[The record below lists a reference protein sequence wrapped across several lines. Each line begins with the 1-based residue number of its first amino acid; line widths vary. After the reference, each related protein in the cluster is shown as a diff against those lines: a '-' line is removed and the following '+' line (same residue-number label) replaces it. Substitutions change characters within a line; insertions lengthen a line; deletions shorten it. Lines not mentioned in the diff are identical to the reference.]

1 MPKPAAPAPLS
12 IELTSPQTVDGR
24 RAAFQSL
31 WLLVRM
37 KHAHD
42 AEGGLVRL
50 ADLRGEVTG
59 ASTLRMVV
67 SRAFRDFK
75 AWNIEVGWGED
86 TQREPRFLNDER
98 RSQGPFW
105 LPAAEARRVRLRAGG
120 RAATAAEVAS
130 FLGLRSRKAGP
141 AAPGSPA
148 PPDAVHLQDAAFW
161 KQLVASQQAARE
173 GRLMAPVAGSRGA
186 SGQPAS
192 ALESIRIAGT
202 LAATDFQRALVT
214 LNEAMLWRRLG
225 DNEQARRRLQALKKQ
240 RLAHHVAGNDYLGAM
255 ECIVS
260 AWCAYTAR
268 DLPLAESL
276 LTGMA
281 GDAAR
286 GLVLRHHPDV
296 RFEWCNLWAL
306 VCRSR
311 ALGLATDDKPAASVL
326 AEEALRRFGEALA
339 AAFESHSFD
348 AAQHVA
354 ANMGMAAWLFD
365 RVGLSELPALAHDG
379 NADTTRR
386 AVQWIALS
394 EWLCGHTDGQ
404 GRSAWNAIYLMRIA
418 RGHCRL
424 EPRPTLAEF
433 RAQKPLDPAAISKLA
448 GPLADAFDTAHWPA
462 RWAEVAQARLADHL
476 AGRRRYPGLQ
486 HCSLLFE
493 HAWYAAHA
501 GDLEAAGQSL
511 DLLRGALPQL
521 VPSDRAYFTESWND
535 TLPAELVLETRPPRR
550 PAARKKAVRRSA
562 KLS

>member
-1 MPKPAAPAPLS
+1 MPSTASPALLS
-12 IELTSPQTVDGR
+12 IELTSPQSVDGL

-37 KHAHD
+37 QHAH
-42 AEGGLVRL
+42 AHGGGSGVVRL
-50 ADLRGEVTG
+50 ADLRGEVSD

-75 AWNIEVGWGED
+75 AWGLEVGWGED
-86 TQREPRFLNDER
+86 LQREPRFLNAER

-105 LPAAEARRVRLRAGG
+105 LPAAQAKRLRLLVDN
-120 RAATAAEVAS
+120 RPATAAEVAS
-130 FLGLRSRKAGP
+130 FLGLRSRKAQAVGTIT
-141 AAPGSPA
+141 

-161 KQLVASQQAARE
+161 KQLVASQQAARQ
-173 GRLMAPVAGSRGA
+173 GRLMSPVAGGN
-186 SGQPAS
+186 GNGS
-192 ALESIRIAGT
+192 ALESIRLAGT
-202 LAATDFQRALVT
+202 LAASDFQRALVT

-268 DLPLAESL
+268 DLPLAQSL
-276 LTGMA
+276 LGGMA
-281 GDAAR
+281 QDPAR
-286 GLVLRHHPDV
+286 ALVLRHHPDV

-306 VCRSR
+306 ACRSR
-311 ALGLATDDKPAASVL
+311 ALALAADDRPAAAAL
-326 AEEALRRFGEALA
+326 AEESLQRFGEALA

-365 RVGLSELPALAHDG
+365 RVGLGDLPALAHDG
-379 NADTTRR
+379 HRADTTRR
-386 AVQWIALS
+386 AVQWIAFS

-418 RGHCRL
+418 RGHCR
-424 EPRPTLAEF
+424 PDAQPTLAQF
-433 RAQKPLDPAAISKLA
+433 RAQKPLDPAAMSKLA
-448 GPLADAFDTAHWPA
+448 GPLADAFDTANWPA
-462 RWAEVAQARLADHL
+462 RWVDVAQARLADHQ

-486 HCSLLFE
+486 QGSLLFE

-501 GDLEAAGQSL
+501 GDLKAAEHSL
-511 DLLRGALPQL
+511 GLLREVLPQL

-535 TLPAELVLETRPPRR
+535 ALPAELVLEAKPPRR
-550 PAARKKAVRRSA
+550 PSAPRKKAR
-562 KLS
+562 

>member
-1 MPKPAAPAPLS
+1 MPKPASSLAPLS
-12 IELTSPQTVDGR
+12 IELTSPQSVNGR

-37 KHAHD
+37 QHAH
-42 AEGGLVRL
+42 ATGAGVVRL
-50 ADLRGEVTG
+50 ADLRGEVSD

-86 TQREPRFLNDER
+86 MQREPRFLNAER

-105 LPAAEARRVRLRAGG
+105 LPAAEAKRVRVLVEG

-130 FLGLRSRKAGP
+130 FLGLRSRKSQQP
-141 AAPGSPA
+141 AGSP

-161 KQLVASQQAARE
+161 KQLVASQQAARQ
-173 GRLMAPVAGSRGA
+173 GRLMAPVAGSSDGN
-186 SGQPAS
+186 GS
-192 ALESIRIAGT
+192 ALESIRLAGT

-268 DLPLAESL
+268 DLPLAQSL
-276 LTGMA
+276 LSGMA
-281 GDAAR
+281 EDGAR

-306 VCRSR
+306 ACRSR
-311 ALGLATDDKPAASVL
+311 ALALAADDKPAAAAL
-326 AEEALRRFGEALA
+326 AEESLQRFGEALA

-365 RVGLSELPALAHDG
+365 RVGLSDLPALAHDG

-386 AVQWIALS
+386 AVQWIAFS

-418 RGHCRL
+418 RGHCRP
-424 EPRPTLAEF
+424 EKQPTLAQF

-448 GPLADAFDTAHWPA
+448 GPLADAFDATNWPS
-462 RWAEVAQARLADHL
+462 RWVQVAQARLADHQ

-501 GDLEAAGQSL
+501 GELKAAEQSL
-511 DLLRGALPQL
+511 ALLREALPQL

-535 TLPAELVLETRPPRR
+535 TLPAELVLEAKPPRR
-550 PAARKKAVRRSA
+550 PAARKKAAPRAVR
-562 KLS
+562 

>member
-1 MPKPAAPAPLS
+1 VPKSVASPALLS
-12 IELTSPQTVDGR
+12 IELTSPQSVDGR

-37 KHAHD
+37 QHAHE
-42 AEGGLVRL
+42 AGTGLVRL
-50 ADLRGEVTG
+50 ADLRGEVSD

-75 AWNIEVGWGED
+75 AWGIEVGWGED
-86 TQREPRFLNDER
+86 TQREPRFLNAER

-105 LPAAEARRVRLRAGG
+105 LPASEAKRVRVLVDGH
-120 RAATAAEVAS
+120 AATAKEVAS
-130 FLGLRSRKAGP
+130 FLGLRSRKAQG
-141 AAPGSPA
+141 AGAT

-161 KQLVASQQAARE
+161 KQLVASQQAARQ
-173 GRLMAPVAGSRGA
+173 GRLMAPVAGRAG
-186 SGQPAS
+186 GGNGS
-192 ALESIRIAGT
+192 ALESIRLAGT

-268 DLPLAESL
+268 DLPLAQSL
-276 LTGMA
+276 LGGMA
-281 GDAAR
+281 EDASRA
-286 GLVLRHHPDV
+286 LVLRHHPDV

-306 VCRSR
+306 ACRSQ
-311 ALGLATDDKPAASVL
+311 ALALAAGDKPAAAAL
-326 AEEALRRFGEALA
+326 AEESLRRFGEALA

-365 RVGLSELPALAHDG
+365 RVGLSDLPALAHDG

-386 AVQWIALS
+386 AVQWIAFS

-418 RGHCRL
+418 RGHCRPPDN
-424 EPRPTLAEF
+424 EKQPTLAQF
-433 RAQKPLDPAAISKLA
+433 RAQKPLDPAAVSRLA
-448 GPLADAFDTAHWPA
+448 GPLADAFDATNWPA
-462 RWAEVAQARLADHL
+462 RWVQVAQARLADHQ

-501 GDLEAAGQSL
+501 GELEAAGHSL
-511 DLLRGALPQL
+511 ALLREALPQL

-535 TLPAELVLETRPPRR
+535 QLPAELVLEARPPRR
-550 PAARKKAVRRSA
+550 PSARSKPAPKAR
-562 KLS
+562 

>member
-1 MPKPAAPAPLS
+1 MPKPAPHADHVS
-12 IELTSPQTVDGR
+12 IELTSPQSVNGR

-37 KHAHD
+37 QHAHEAD
-42 AEGGLVRL
+42 AGVVRL
-50 ADLRGEVTG
+50 ADLRGEVSD

-75 AWNIEVGWGED
+75 TWGIDAGWGED
-86 TQREPRFLNDER
+86 TQREPRFLNAER

-105 LPAAEARRVRLRAGG
+105 LPAAEAKRVRVLVQG
-120 RAATAAEVAS
+120 RAATAAEIAS
-130 FLGLRSRKAGP
+130 FLGLRSRRHQQ
-141 AAPGSPA
+141 AAGSP

-161 KQLVASQQAARE
+161 KQLVASQQAARQ
-173 GRLMAPVAGSRGA
+173 GRLMAPVAGEKAGENL
-186 SGQPAS
+186 GGS
-192 ALESIRIAGT
+192 ALESIRLAGT

-240 RLAHHVAGNDYLGAM
+240 RLAHHVAGSDYLGAM

-268 DLPLAESL
+268 DLPLAQSL
-276 LTGMA
+276 LSGMA
-281 GDAAR
+281 EDAVR

-306 VCRSR
+306 ACRSR
-311 ALGLATDDKPAASVL
+311 ALTLSADDKPAAAAL
-326 AEEALRRFGEALA
+326 AEESLQRFGEALA

-365 RVGLSELPALAHDG
+365 RVGLSDLPALAHDG
-379 NADTTRR
+379 NTDTTRR
-386 AVQWIALS
+386 AVQWIAFS

-418 RGHCRL
+418 RGHCRP
-424 EPRPTLAEF
+424 EQQPTLAQF
-433 RAQKPLDPAAISKLA
+433 RAQKPLDPTAISKLA
-448 GPLADAFDTAHWPA
+448 GPLADAFDATNWPA
-462 RWAEVAQARLADHL
+462 RWVQVAQARLADHQ

-501 GDLEAAGQSL
+501 GDLKAAEQSL
-511 DLLRGALPQL
+511 ALLREALPQL

-535 TLPAELVLETRPPRR
+535 TLPAELVLEAKPPRR
-550 PAARKKAVRRSA
+550 PAARRKAAPRAVR
-562 KLS
+562 

>member
-1 MPKPAAPAPLS
+1 MPSTAPPALLS
-12 IELTSPQTVDGR
+12 IELTSPQSVDGR

-37 KHAHD
+37 QHAH
-42 AEGGLVRL
+42 AHGGGSGVVRL
-50 ADLRGEVTG
+50 ADLRGEVSD

-75 AWNIEVGWGED
+75 AWGLEVGWGED
-86 TQREPRFLNDER
+86 LQREPRFLNAER

-105 LPAAEARRVRLRAGG
+105 LPAAQAKRLRLLVDN
-120 RAATAAEVAS
+120 RPATAAEVAS
-130 FLGLRSRKAGP
+130 FLGLRARKAQAVGTIT
-141 AAPGSPA
+141 

-161 KQLVASQQAARE
+161 KQLVASQQAARQ
-173 GRLMAPVAGSRGA
+173 GRLMSPVAGGT
-186 SGQPAS
+186 GGS
-192 ALESIRIAGT
+192 ALEAIRLAGT
-202 LAATDFQRALVT
+202 LAASDFQRALVT

-268 DLPLAESL
+268 DLPLAQSL
-276 LTGMA
+276 LGGMA
-281 GDAAR
+281 QDPAR
-286 GLVLRHHPDV
+286 ALVLRHHPDV

-306 VCRSR
+306 ACRSR
-311 ALGLATDDKPAASVL
+311 ALALAADDRPAAAAL
-326 AEEALRRFGEALA
+326 AEESLQRFGEALA

-365 RVGLSELPALAHDG
+365 RVGLGDLPALAHDG
-379 NADTTRR
+379 HRADTTRR
-386 AVQWIALS
+386 AVQWIAFS

-418 RGHCRL
+418 RGHCR
-424 EPRPTLAEF
+424 PDAQPTLAQF
-433 RAQKPLDPAAISKLA
+433 RAQKPLDPAAVSKLA
-448 GPLADAFDTAHWPA
+448 GPLADAFDTANWPA
-462 RWAEVAQARLADHL
+462 RWVDVAQARLADHQ

-486 HCSLLFE
+486 QGSLLFE

-501 GDLEAAGQSL
+501 GDLKAAEHSL
-511 DLLRGALPQL
+511 GLLREVLPQL

-535 TLPAELVLETRPPRR
+535 ALPAELVLEAKPPRR
-550 PAARKKAVRRSA
+550 PSAPRKKAR
-562 KLS
+562 

>member
-1 MPKPAAPAPLS
+1 MRGVPKPALLS
-12 IELTSPQTVDGR
+12 IELTSPQSVNGR

-37 KHAHD
+37 QHAHD
-42 AEGGLVRL
+42 AGAGVVRL
-50 ADLRGEVTG
+50 ADLRGEVSD

-86 TQREPRFLNDER
+86 TQREPRFLNAER

-105 LPAAEARRVRLRAGG
+105 LPAAEAKRVRVLVQG

-130 FLGLRSRKAGP
+130 FLGLRSRKAQ
-141 AAPGSPA
+141 ATGSP

-161 KQLVASQQAARE
+161 KQLVASQQAARQ
-173 GRLMAPVAGSRGA
+173 GRLMAPVAGGNG
-186 SGQPAS
+186 SGNGS
-192 ALESIRIAGT
+192 ALESIRLAGT

-268 DLPLAESL
+268 DLPLAQSL
-276 LTGMA
+276 LGGMA
-281 GDAAR
+281 EDAAR

-311 ALGLATDDKPAASVL
+311 ALALSAEDKPASAAL
-326 AEEALRRFGEALA
+326 AEESLRRFGEALA

-365 RVGLSELPALAHDG
+365 RVGLSDLPALAHDG
-379 NADTTRR
+379 KADTTRR
-386 AVQWIALS
+386 AVQWIAFS

-418 RGHCRL
+418 RGHCRP
-424 EPRPTLAEF
+424 EKQPTLAQF

-448 GPLADAFDTAHWPA
+448 GPLADAFDATNWPA
-462 RWAEVAQARLADHL
+462 RWVDVAQARLADHQ

-501 GDLEAAGQSL
+501 GDLKAAEQSL
-511 DLLRGALPQL
+511 DLLREALPLL

-535 TLPAELVLETRPPRR
+535 ALPAELVLEAKPPRR
-550 PAARKKAVRRSA
+550 PAARRA
-562 KLS
+562 KSTP

>member
-1 MPKPAAPAPLS
+1 MPKSAAPAPLS
-12 IELTSPQTVDGR
+12 IELTSPQSVNGR

-37 KHAHD
+37 QHAHD
-42 AEGGLVRL
+42 AESGLVRL
-50 ADLRGEVTG
+50 ADLRGEVSD

-75 AWNIEVGWGED
+75 TWDIEVGWGED
-86 TQREPRFLNDER
+86 TQREPRFLNAER

-105 LPAAEARRVRLRAGG
+105 LPAAEAKRVRMLVGG

-130 FLGLRSRKAGP
+130 FLGLRSRKAR
-141 AAPGSPA
+141 AASPGSP

-161 KQLVASQQAARE
+161 KQLVASQQAARQ
-173 GRLMAPVAGSRGA
+173 GRLMAPVAGGSVT
-186 SGQPAS
+186 GQPAS
-192 ALESIRIAGT
+192 ALESIGLAGT

-268 DLPLAESL
+268 DLPLAQSL
-276 LTGMA
+276 LSGMA
-281 GDAAR
+281 EDAAR

-311 ALGLATDDKPAASVL
+311 ALGLSADDKPTAATL
-326 AEEALRRFGEALA
+326 AEESLRRFGEALA

-365 RVGLSELPALAHDG
+365 RVGLSDLPTLSHDG

-386 AVQWIALS
+386 AVQWIAFS

-418 RGHCRL
+418 RGHCRP
-424 EPRPTLAEF
+424 ESQPTLAQF
-433 RAQKPLDPAAISKLA
+433 RAQKPLDPGAVSKLA
-448 GPLADAFDTAHWPA
+448 GPLADAFDAAHWPA
-462 RWAEVAQARLADHL
+462 RWVDVAQARLADHQ

-501 GDLEAAGQSL
+501 GELKAAEQSL
-511 DLLRGALPQL
+511 ALLRDALPGL

-535 TLPAELVLETRPPRR
+535 TLPAELVLEAKPPRR
-550 PAARKKAVRRSA
+550 PAARKKTAPRARQT
-562 KLS
+562 

>member
-1 MPKPAAPAPLS
+1 MPKSAAPASVS
-12 IELTSPQTVDGR
+12 IELTSPQSVDGR

-31 WLLVRM
+31 WLLARM

-42 AEGGLVRL
+42 VESGLVRL

-105 LPAAEARRVRLRAGG
+105 LPAAEAKRVRLLVGG

-130 FLGLRSRKAGP
+130 FLGLRSRKKDST
-141 AAPGSPA
+141 AAGSPM

-161 KQLVASQQAARE
+161 KQLVASQQAARQ
-173 GRLMAPVAGSRGA
+173 GRLMAPVAGGGTP
-186 SGQPAS
+186 GQPAS
-192 ALESIRIAGT
+192 ALESIRLAGT

-276 LTGMA
+276 LGGMA

-311 ALGLATDDKPAASVL
+311 ALGLAADDKPAAAAL

-365 RVGLSELPALAHDG
+365 RVGLSDLPALAHDG

-386 AVQWIALS
+386 AVQWIAFS

-418 RGHCRL
+418 RGDCRP
-424 EPRPTLAEF
+424 EPQATLAQF
-433 RAQKPLDPAAISKLA
+433 RAQKPLDPAAISTLA
-448 GPLADAFDTAHWPA
+448 GPLADAFDAAHWPA
-462 RWAEVAQARLADHL
+462 RWVEVAQARLADHQ

-501 GDLEAAGQSL
+501 GDLKAAEQSL
-511 DLLRGALPQL
+511 SLLREALPQL

-535 TLPAELVLETRPPRR
+535 TLPAELVLETKPPRR
-550 PAARKKAVRRSA
+550 PAARKNAIRKVG
-562 KLS
+562 KTG

>member
-1 MPKPAAPAPLS
+1 MPSTATPALLS
-12 IELTSPQTVDGR
+12 IELTSPQSVNGR

-37 KHAHD
+37 QHAH
-42 AEGGLVRL
+42 AHGGGSGVVRL
-50 ADLRGEVTG
+50 ADLRGEVSD

-75 AWNIEVGWGED
+75 AWGLEVGWGED
-86 TQREPRFLNDER
+86 LQREPRFLNAER

-105 LPAAEARRVRLRAGG
+105 LPAAEAKRLRLLVDN
-120 RAATAAEVAS
+120 RPATAAEVAS
-130 FLGLRSRKAGP
+130 FLGLRSRKAQ
-141 AAPGSPA
+141 AAGA
-148 PPDAVHLQDAAFW
+148 VTPPDAVHLQDAAFW
-161 KQLVASQQAARE
+161 KQLVASQQAARQ
-173 GRLMAPVAGSRGA
+173 GRLMSPVAGGN
-186 SGQPAS
+186 GNGS
-192 ALESIRIAGT
+192 ALESIRLAGT
-202 LAATDFQRALVT
+202 LAASDFQRALVT

-268 DLPLAESL
+268 DLPLAQSL
-276 LTGMA
+276 LGGMA
-281 GDAAR
+281 EDPAR
-286 GLVLRHHPDV
+286 ALVLRHHPDV

-306 VCRSR
+306 ACRSR
-311 ALGLATDDKPAASVL
+311 ALALAADDRPAAAAL
-326 AEEALRRFGEALA
+326 AEESLQRFGEALA

-365 RVGLSELPALAHDG
+365 RVGLGDLPALAHDG
-379 NADTTRR
+379 HRADTTRR
-386 AVQWIALS
+386 AVQWIAFS

-418 RGHCRL
+418 RGHCKP
-424 EPRPTLAEF
+424 EKQPTLAQF
-433 RAQKPLDPAAISKLA
+433 RAQKPLDPAAVSKLA
-448 GPLADAFDTAHWPA
+448 GPLADAFDAANWPA
-462 RWAEVAQARLADHL
+462 RWVDVAQARLADHQ

-486 HCSLLFE
+486 QGSLLFE

-501 GDLEAAGQSL
+501 GDLQAAEHSL
-511 DLLRGALPQL
+511 GLLREVLPQL

-535 TLPAELVLETRPPRR
+535 ALPAELVLEAKPPRR
-550 PAARKKAVRRSA
+550 PATPRKKAR
-562 KLS
+562 

>member
-1 MPKPAAPAPLS
+1 MPSTATPALLS
-12 IELTSPQTVDGR
+12 IELTSPQSVNGR

-37 KHAHD
+37 QHAH
-42 AEGGLVRL
+42 AHGGGSGVVRL
-50 ADLRGEVTG
+50 ADLRGEVSD

-75 AWNIEVGWGED
+75 AWGLEVGWGED
-86 TQREPRFLNDER
+86 LQREPRFLNAER

-105 LPAAEARRVRLRAGG
+105 LPAAEAKRLRLLVDN
-120 RAATAAEVAS
+120 RPATAAEVAS
-130 FLGLRSRKAGP
+130 FLGLRSRKAQPVGTVT
-141 AAPGSPA
+141 

-161 KQLVASQQAARE
+161 KQLVASQQAARQ
-173 GRLMAPVAGSRGA
+173 GRLMSPVAGG
-186 SGQPAS
+186 SGS
-192 ALESIRIAGT
+192 ALESIRLAGT
-202 LAATDFQRALVT
+202 LAASDFQRALVT

-268 DLPLAESL
+268 DLPLAQSL
-276 LTGMA
+276 LGGMA
-281 GDAAR
+281 EDPAR
-286 GLVLRHHPDV
+286 ALVLRHHPDV

-306 VCRSR
+306 ACRSR
-311 ALGLATDDKPAASVL
+311 ALALAADDRPAAAAL
-326 AEEALRRFGEALA
+326 AEESLQRFGEALA

-365 RVGLSELPALAHDG
+365 RVGLGDLPALAHDG
-379 NADTTRR
+379 HRADTTRR
-386 AVQWIALS
+386 AVQWIAFS

-404 GRSAWNAIYLMRIA
+404 GRSAWNAIYLLRIA
-418 RGHCRL
+418 RGHCKP
-424 EPRPTLAEF
+424 ETQPTLAQF
-433 RAQKPLDPAAISKLA
+433 RAQKPLDPAAVSKLA
-448 GPLADAFDTAHWPA
+448 GPLADAFDAANWPA
-462 RWAEVAQARLADHL
+462 RWVDVAQARLVDHQ

-486 HCSLLFE
+486 QGSLLFE

-501 GDLEAAGQSL
+501 GDLKAAEHSL
-511 DLLRGALPQL
+511 GLLREVLPQL

-535 TLPAELVLETRPPRR
+535 ALPAELVLEAKPPRR
-550 PAARKKAVRRSA
+550 PSAPRKKAR
-562 KLS
+562 